1 MKLYRIYTEDKNRAA
16 IKAACD
22 VALPGYTII
31 SAIGLWHGVEESSLI
46 IEYIDFG
53 DLLLGHQRD
62 IQEVIDTLA
71 LDIKAVNNQEAVLVT
86 VQDVQARMLR

>member
-1 MKLYRIYTEDKNRAA
+1 MKLYRICTEDKNREA

-31 SAIGLWHGVEESSLI
+31 SAIGLWRGVEKSSLV

-62 IQEVIDTLA
+62 VQEVIDTLA
-71 LDIKAVNNQEAVLVT
+71 LDIKVVNNQEAVLAT
-86 VQDVQARMLR
+86 VQDVQAKMV